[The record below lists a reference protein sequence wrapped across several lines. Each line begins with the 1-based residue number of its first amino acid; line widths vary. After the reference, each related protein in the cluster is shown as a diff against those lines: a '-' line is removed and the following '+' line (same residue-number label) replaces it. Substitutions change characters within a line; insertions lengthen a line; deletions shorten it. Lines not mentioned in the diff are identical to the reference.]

1 MPYAAKSARA
11 CWAAIESKPEENF
24 EAVSTA
30 IAAFA
35 DRPNANN
42 LEELLTLLPT
52 GAHAG
57 CSAIE
62 SKREFG
68 KIWALTKE
76 PTV

>member
-42 LEELLTLLPT
+42 LKELLTLPPT
-52 GAHAG
+52 GAHA
-57 CSAIE
+57 CRSTSA

-68 KIWALTKE
+68 ISFL
-76 PTV
+76 P